1 VKQDIELKK
10 TALWQLHKDLQATM
24 GPFAGWDMPMI
35 YKSHSIPESVKVVTD
50 LFNYLLTYLNMF
62 QVDT

>member
-35 YKSHSIPESVKVVTD
+35 YKSHSIPESVKVVNRP
-50 LFNYLLTYLNMF
+50 F
-62 QVDT
+62 